1 MLDILM
7 LVLGAFLCLGL
18 MRIAIVGISP
28 PQRGAELWPSFL
40 FWVLAPG
47 AGIAFLGWFTYGS
60 NNLGRRTK
68 ATGHV
73 ATEEAGAADEAEVPD
88 NMAFDSGLRGIAAE

>member
-1 MLDILM
+1 MNRDTSRTTREAIGCFLM

-28 PQRGAELWPSFL
+28 PQRGLELWPSLL

-47 AGIAFLGWFTYGS
+47 VGIAFLGWLTYGS
-60 NNLGRRTK
+60 KRLGGRTK
-68 ATGHV
+68 G
-73 ATEEAGAADEAEVPD
+73 
-88 NMAFDSGLRGIAAE
+88 R